1 MAYIPLDESIP
12 GIRSLLAY
20 FPAIEPAMKGLM
32 QTMMRQDQGLNK
44 GERELI
50 AAWVSH
56 QNHCTACENI
66 HGAVAS
72 HLLGWDEADYASLM
86 KEKAGASPRLEA
98 LLVLARQVTWN
109 GKKVTPEQIAK
120 AKALGCTD
128 QEVHDTLLIASMFCM
143 FNRYIDGLGLTSR
156 DTPDSLKTRAQ
167 HLAEY
172 GYGT

>member
-32 QTMMRQDQGLNK
+32 QTMMRQDRGLNK

-56 QNHCTACENI
+56 HNHCTACENI

-72 HLLGWDEADYASLM
+72 HLLGWDEADYAKVDERKGRWITQVGGAAGPRPASDLEW
-86 KEKAGASPRLEA
+86 EKS
-98 LLVLARQVTWN
+98 
-109 GKKVTPEQIAK
+109 
-120 AKALGCTD
+120 D
-128 QEVHDTLLIASMFCM
+128 F
-143 FNRYIDGLGLTSR
+143 
-156 DTPDSLKTRAQ
+156 
-167 HLAEY
+167 
-172 GYGT
+172 